1 MFVLYN
7 LKRNK
12 HDTPTQQTSKLTEIF
27 IHFNKRL
34 IKCYMLFKIL
44 VVSNFNC
51 SYHCVD
57 MFE

>member
-1 MFVLYN
+1 M
-7 LKRNK
+7 
-12 HDTPTQQTSKLTEIF
+12 TQQTSKLTEIF